1 MAVHL
6 ADDTDSPRLTKAV
19 QWLIAINL
27 AVYFLQVTVVGGQNM
42 LPVLGF
48 QAQELSR
55 SWWTIGTYMFVHGG
69 FWHLAL
75 NLYMLYVFGPRVE
88 HAWNATEFTKLYVA
102 AGLGGWLFHLVFA
115 RDALLIGSSS
125 AVLGIAMAY
134 ATQWRDD
141 EVYLFGVLPLRVKWM
156 VLLLVCLNL
165 IVGMA
170 SGGSGGGIAY
180 LAHLGGLA
188 AAWVYLRSASTG
200 ARIERFR
207 QRVSPVPD
215 LPDETPRA
223 VPRSMPRARE
233 KGNDIDDIVA
243 RSNAAIARRPA
254 QEMPP
259 GEPKP
264 PQRATELDVVL
275 DKISQQGIG
284 SLTSGERRLLE
295 EWSRE
300 LRRGES

>member
-6 ADDTDSPRLTKAV
+6 ADDTDTPRLTKAV

-48 QAQELSR
+48 QAQDLSR
-55 SWWTIGTYMFVHGG
+55 AWWTIGTYMFVHGG
-69 FWHLAL
+69 FWHIAL

-88 HAWNATEFTKLYVA
+88 HAWNATEFTKFYIA

-125 AVLGIAMAY
+125 AVLGVALAY
-134 ATQWRDD
+134 ATQWPDD

-156 VLLLVCLNL
+156 VLLLVCLNM

-170 SGGSGGGIAY
+170 GGGSAGGVGY

-188 AAWVYLRSASTG
+188 AAWLYLRSASTG

-264 PQRATELDVVL
+264 MQRATELDVVL
-275 DKISQQGIG
+275 DKISQQGIA
-284 SLTSGERRLLE
+284 SLTSSERRLLE